1 MIIDSHEHLMLPIE
15 MQIEK
20 LNQAGVDKAI
30 LFSTVP
36 HPERAKN
43 LAELRGEM
51 NILYKVLAGA
61 NNKEANRERM
71 IKNNNELALQMK
83 KYPER
88 FFGFGAVPLGMS
100 EPETSSWIEENI
112 LSNEFKGIGEFTPG
126 SDEQIRQLEVIF
138 QAVNNFSN
146 LPIWVHTFN
155 PVTISGIHIL
165 MELCEKYPSVPVIFG
180 HMGGSNWIDVIDFA
194 KIHKY
199 VYLDLSAAFASIA
212 TRMAIS
218 ELPERCLYSS
228 DAPYGEPYLYRQL
241 IEFVSPSQEV
251 ANMVLGNNILQLLSE

>member
-71 IKNNNELALQMK
+71 IKNNNELAMQMK

-194 KIHKY
+194 KSHKY

-212 TRMAIS
+212 TRIAIS

-251 ANMVLGNNILQLLSE
+251 ANMVLGNNILQLLSK

>member
-71 IKNNNELALQMK
+71 IKNNNELAMQMK

-100 EPETSSWIEENI
+100 EPETSSWLEENI

-194 KIHKY
+194 KSHKY

-212 TRMAIS
+212 TRIAIS

>member
-71 IKNNNELALQMK
+71 IKNNNELAMQMK

-100 EPETSSWIEENI
+100 EPETSSWLEENI

-194 KIHKY
+194 KSHKY

>member
-20 LNQAGVDKAI
+20 LNQVGVDKAI

-71 IKNNNELALQMK
+71 IKNNNELAMQMK

-100 EPETSSWIEENI
+100 EPETSLWIEENI

-165 MELCEKYPSVPVIFG
+165 MELCAKYPLVPVIFG
-180 HMGGSNWIDVIDFA
+180 HMGGSNWIDVIDFV
-194 KIHKY
+194 KSHKY

-212 TRMAIS
+212 TRIAIS

>member
-51 NILYKVLAGA
+51 NILYKVLDGA

-194 KIHKY
+194 KSHKY

-212 TRMAIS
+212 TRIAIS

>member
-71 IKNNNELALQMK
+71 IKNNNELAMQMK

-194 KIHKY
+194 KSHKY

>member
-71 IKNNNELALQMK
+71 IKNNNELAMQMK

-194 KIHKY
+194 KSHKY

-241 IEFVSPSQEV
+241 IEFVSPLQEV

>member
-43 LAELRGEM
+43 LVELREEM
-51 NILYKVLAGA
+51 NTLYKVLSGS

-71 IKNNNELALQMK
+71 KKNNNELAMQIK

-88 FFGFGAVPLGMS
+88 LMGFGAVPLGMS

-112 LSNEFKGIGEFTPG
+112 LFNEFKGIGEFTPG
-126 SDEQIRQLEVIF
+126 FDEQIRQLEIIF
-138 QAVNNFSN
+138 QAVSNFRA

-180 HMGGSNWIDVIDFA
+180 HMGGSNWMEVIDFA
-194 KIHKY
+194 KSHKY
-199 VYLDLSAAFASIA
+199 AYLDLSTAFASIA
-212 TRMAIS
+212 TRIAIS
-218 ELPERCLYSS
+218 ELPEKCFYSS

-241 IEFVSPSQEV
+241 IDFVSPSQEV
-251 ANMVLGNNILQLLSE
+251 ADMVLGNNILQLLSE

>member
-71 IKNNNELALQMK
+71 IKNNNELAMQMK

-100 EPETSSWIEENI
+100 EPETSSWLEENI

-180 HMGGSNWIDVIDFA
+180 HMGGSIWIDVIDFA
-194 KIHKY
+194 KSHKY

>member
-71 IKNNNELALQMK
+71 IKNNNELAMQMK

-194 KIHKY
+194 KSHKY

-212 TRMAIS
+212 TRIAIS

-228 DAPYGEPYLYRQL
+228 DAPCGEPYLYRQL

>member
-51 NILYKVLAGA
+51 NILYRVLAGA

-71 IKNNNELALQMK
+71 IKNNNELAMQMK

-100 EPETSSWIEENI
+100 EPETSSWLEENI

-194 KIHKY
+194 KSHKY

-212 TRMAIS
+212 TRIAIS

>member
-71 IKNNNELALQMK
+71 IKNNNELAMQMK

-194 KIHKY
+194 KSHKY

-212 TRMAIS
+212 TRIAIS

>member
-51 NILYKVLAGA
+51 NILYRVLAGA

-71 IKNNNELALQMK
+71 IKNNNELAMQMK

-194 KIHKY
+194 KSHKY

-212 TRMAIS
+212 TRIAIS
-218 ELPERCLYSS
+218 ELPERCLCSS

>member
-51 NILYKVLAGA
+51 KILYKVLAGA

-71 IKNNNELALQMK
+71 IKNNNELAMQMK

-180 HMGGSNWIDVIDFA
+180 HMGGLNWIDVIDFV
-194 KIHKY
+194 KSHKY

-212 TRMAIS
+212 TRIAIS

>member
-51 NILYKVLAGA
+51 NILYRVLAGA

-71 IKNNNELALQMK
+71 IKNNNELAMQMK

-180 HMGGSNWIDVIDFA
+180 HMGGSNWIDVIDFV
-194 KIHKY
+194 KSHKY

-212 TRMAIS
+212 TRIAIS

>member
-51 NILYKVLAGA
+51 KILYKVLAGA

-71 IKNNNELALQMK
+71 IKNNNELAMQMK

-194 KIHKY
+194 KSHKY

>member
-1 MIIDSHEHLMLPIE
+1 MIIDSHEHLMLPIK

-51 NILYKVLAGA
+51 NILYRVLAGA

-71 IKNNNELALQMK
+71 IKNNNELAMQMK

-194 KIHKY
+194 KSHKY

-212 TRMAIS
+212 TRIAIS

>member
-15 MQIEK
+15 MQIKK
-20 LNQAGVDKAI
+20 LNQAGVDKAV

-43 LAELRGEM
+43 LADLREEM
-51 NILYKVLAGA
+51 NILYKVLAGS

-71 IKNNNELALQMK
+71 IKNNNELATQMK

-100 EPETSSWIEENI
+100 ELETSLWIEENI

-138 QAVNNFSN
+138 QAVSNFSN
-146 LPIWVHTFN
+146 LPVWVHTFN

-165 MELCEKYPSVPVIFG
+165 MELCEKYPLVPVIFG
-180 HMGGSNWIDVIDFA
+180 HMGGSNWMDVIDFA
-194 KIHKY
+194 KNHKF

-212 TRMAIS
+212 TS
-218 ELPERCLYSS
+218 
-228 DAPYGEPYLYRQL
+228 
-241 IEFVSPSQEV
+241 
-251 ANMVLGNNILQLLSE
+251 VLTC

>member
-155 PVTISGIHIL
+155 LVTISGIHIL

-194 KIHKY
+194 KSHKY

-212 TRMAIS
+212 TRIAIS

>member
-36 HPERAKN
+36 HPEQAKN
-43 LAELRGEM
+43 LTEMRGEM
-51 NILYKVLAGA
+51 NILYKVLAGE
-61 NNKEANRERM
+61 NNKETNRERM
-71 IKNNNELALQMK
+71 IKNNNELAMQMK

-194 KIHKY
+194 KSHKY
-199 VYLDLSAAFASIA
+199 VYLDLSVAFASIA
-212 TRMAIS
+212 TRIAIS

-251 ANMVLGNNILQLLSE
+251 ANMVLGNNILQLLSK

>member
-51 NILYKVLAGA
+51 NILYRVLAGA

-71 IKNNNELALQMK
+71 IKNNNELAMQMK

-194 KIHKY
+194 KSHKY

>member
-51 NILYKVLAGA
+51 NILYKVLAGV

-71 IKNNNELALQMK
+71 IKNNNELAMQMK

-194 KIHKY
+194 KSHKY

-212 TRMAIS
+212 TRIAIS

>member
-61 NNKEANRERM
+61 NNKEANRKRM
-71 IKNNNELALQMK
+71 IKNNNELAMQMK

-194 KIHKY
+194 KSHKY

-212 TRMAIS
+212 TRIAIS

>member
-36 HPERAKN
+36 HPEQAKN
-43 LAELRGEM
+43 LTEMRGEM
-51 NILYKVLAGA
+51 NILYKVLAGE
-61 NNKEANRERM
+61 NNKETNRERM
-71 IKNNNELALQMK
+71 IKNNNELAMQMK

-194 KIHKY
+194 KSHKY

-212 TRMAIS
+212 TRIAIS

-251 ANMVLGNNILQLLSE
+251 ANMVLGNNILQLLNE

>member
-71 IKNNNELALQMK
+71 IKNNNELAMQMK

-194 KIHKY
+194 KSHKY

-251 ANMVLGNNILQLLSE
+251 ANMVLGNNILQILSE

>member
-30 LFSTVP
+30 LFSTVS

-51 NILYKVLAGA
+51 NILYRVLAGA
-61 NNKEANRERM
+61 NNKEANRKRM
-71 IKNNNELALQMK
+71 IKNNNELAMQMK

-194 KIHKY
+194 KSHKY

-212 TRMAIS
+212 TRIAIS

>member
-71 IKNNNELALQMK
+71 IKNNNELAMQMK

-146 LPIWVHTFN
+146 IPIWVHTFN

-194 KIHKY
+194 KSHKY

-251 ANMVLGNNILQLLSE
+251 ANMVLGNNILQILSE

>member
-51 NILYKVLAGA
+51 NILYRVLAGA

-194 KIHKY
+194 KSHKY

-212 TRMAIS
+212 TRIAIS

>member
-36 HPERAKN
+36 HPEQAKN
-43 LAELRGEM
+43 LTEMRGEM
-51 NILYKVLAGA
+51 NILYKVLAGE
-61 NNKEANRERM
+61 NNKETNRERM
-71 IKNNNELALQMK
+71 IKNNNELAMQMK

-146 LPIWVHTFN
+146 LPI
-155 PVTISGIHIL
+155 
-165 MELCEKYPSVPVIFG
+165 
-180 HMGGSNWIDVIDFA
+180 
-194 KIHKY
+194 
-199 VYLDLSAAFASIA
+199 
-212 TRMAIS
+212 
-218 ELPERCLYSS
+218 
-228 DAPYGEPYLYRQL
+228 
-241 IEFVSPSQEV
+241 
-251 ANMVLGNNILQLLSE
+251 

>member
-15 MQIEK
+15 MQIKK

-36 HPERAKN
+36 HPERAKD
-43 LAELRGEM
+43 LADLREEM
-51 NILYKVLAGA
+51 NILYKVLAGS

-71 IKNNNELALQMK
+71 IKNNNELATQMK

-100 EPETSSWIEENI
+100 EPETSLWIEENI

-138 QAVNNFSN
+138 QAVSNFSN
-146 LPIWVHTFN
+146 LPVWVHTFN
-155 PVTISGIHIL
+155 PVTMSGIHIL
-165 MELCEKYPSVPVIFG
+165 MELCEKYPLVPVIFG
-180 HMGGSNWIDVIDFA
+180 HMGGSNWMDVIDFA
-194 KIHKY
+194 KSHKF

-212 TRMAIS
+212 TRIAVS

>member
-71 IKNNNELALQMK
+71 IKNNNELAMQMK

-194 KIHKY
+194 KSHKY

-251 ANMVLGNNILQLLSE
+251 TNMVLGNNILQLLSE

>member
-61 NNKEANRERM
+61 NNKEANRKRM
-71 IKNNNELALQMK
+71 IKNNNELAMQMK

-194 KIHKY
+194 KSHKY

-212 TRMAIS
+212 TRIAIS

-251 ANMVLGNNILQLLSE
+251 ANMVLGNNILQLLNE

>member
-51 NILYKVLAGA
+51 NILYKVLDGA

-194 KIHKY
+194 KSHKY

>member
-71 IKNNNELALQMK
+71 IKNNNELAMQMK

-100 EPETSSWIEENI
+100 EPETSSWLEENI

-194 KIHKY
+194 KSHKY

-212 TRMAIS
+212 TRIAIS

-228 DAPYGEPYLYRQL
+228 DAPYGEPYLYSL
-241 IEFVSPSQEV
+241 LLEFVSPSLEV
-251 ANMVLGNNILQLLSE
+251 AIMVLGNNILHLLSE

>member
-71 IKNNNELALQMK
+71 IKNNNELAMQMK

-194 KIHKY
+194 KSHKY

-212 TRMAIS
+212 TRIAIS

-241 IEFVSPSQEV
+241 IEFVSPLQEV

>member
-43 LAELRGEM
+43 LAEMRGEM
-51 NILYKVLAGA
+51 NILYKVLAGE
-61 NNKEANRERM
+61 NNKETNRERM
-71 IKNNNELALQMK
+71 IKNNNELAMQMK

-194 KIHKY
+194 KSHKY
-199 VYLDLSAAFASIA
+199 VYLDLSAAFATIA
-212 TRMAIS
+212 TRIAIS

-251 ANMVLGNNILQLLSE
+251 ANMVLGNNILQLLSK

>member
-194 KIHKY
+194 KSHKY

-212 TRMAIS
+212 TRIAIS